1 MNRRAWRAGYSPL
14 GHKELNTTEQLTLYM
29 NKNKDLLSIIG
40 NSVQKLIITYN
51 GYNRKKN
58 LTSLCCTPEVNTVL

>member
-29 NKNKDLLSIIG
+29 NKKQGFTVYHREFCSKPHN
-40 NSVQKLIITYN
+40 
-51 GYNRKKN
+51 N
-58 LTSLCCTPEVNTVL
+58 L

>member
-29 NKNKDLLSIIG
+29 NKKQGFTVYHREFCSKPHNTLL
-40 NSVQKLIITYN
+40 
-51 GYNRKKN
+51 
-58 LTSLCCTPEVNTVL
+58 LTMGTVHFSEVAQSTL